1 MATSE
6 TPGPI
11 KPESTITDSS
21 PPLNS
26 ETATDTKKKDRR
38 HRWQANPNLLRD
50 PLLACLDILAQI
62 HQKSFTQQA
71 VTAGLPL
78 VDHKLTPDL
87 FVRAAERVGLAAE
100 VVTMPLKK
108 IKDSILPI
116 ILLQPNQQALVL
128 LRIRNNG
135 NMEVLSPTV
144 SLESKELPPSELE
157 KLYTGRVIL
166 IKPMFKFSNRAEE
179 TIKAKRHHW
188 FWSVLWKT
196 WPAYQEVLL
205 ASFFINCFGLAI
217 PLFTMNIYDRV
228 VPNSAVDTLWV
239 LAVGVIFVFLFEFV
253 LRTLRGYLID
263 VTGKKVDLN
272 LSARIFEQVLGLTM
286 ASRPGSTGAF
296 ANTVQ
301 GFEAFREFITSSTV
315 TVLVD
320 LPFVAIYLT
329 VIAILGGTLA
339 LIPLIMVPLVILAG
353 YGLQLPMH
361 KISQDSYKYSAEKQ
375 ATLIETLSTMETI
388 KSRSAESAVQR
399 RWEQLV
405 GLAGKAGVRLR
416 LIANSS
422 LNFSIFAQEL
432 ASVLIVIY
440 GVYKISNNEITVGA
454 LIACTILVG
463 RGLAPMSQV
472 AAILT
477 RYHQSMQSLEA
488 LNKVMEMPTER
499 VEGRVPLHRP
509 DIKGS
514 IQFREVSFRYPNQ
527 KLMALNRFSLNIQ
540 AGERVG
546 ILGRI
551 GSGKTTLA
559 KLILGLY
566 QPTYGLVMVDGTEL
580 QQIDP
585 ADLRHSIGYV
595 SQDIMLV
602 YGSVRDNITLGSP
615 YVSEETIL
623 KAAQI
628 SGVDRFVSLNPDGYD
643 WQVGEHGAYL
653 SGGQRQSIAI
663 ARAILMDPPI
673 LLMDEPTNNMDSMTE
688 EMLRKSFEPYVQG
701 KTLVLM
707 THKPSLLSLIT
718 RLIILDN
725 GRLVADGPRDEVLK
739 ALVGG
744 GIKVPSP

>member
-1 MATSE
+1 MPNPQTGGPTEPVANPI
-6 TPGPI
+6 PGV
-11 KPESTITDSS
+11 
-21 PPLNS
+21 
-26 ETATDTKKKDRR
+26 TDTQTQSNTRK
-38 HRWQANPNLLRD
+38 QAWRADPNLARD
-50 PLLACLDILAQI
+50 PLLACLHVLAQI
-62 HQKSFTQQA
+62 HQKTFTREA

-78 VDHKLTPDL
+78 VDHRLTPQL
-87 FVRAAERVGLAAE
+87 FIRAAERAGLEAE
-100 VVTMPLKK
+100 VVKIPLTK
-108 IKDSILPI
+108 IKSSITP
-116 ILLQPNQQALVL
+116 LVL
-128 LRIRNNG
+128 LQKNAQAITLLHIEADGRAEIIDPRVNVDVA
-135 NMEVLSPTV
+135 EVKLAD
-144 SLESKELPPSELE
+144 LAES
-157 KLYTGRVIL
+157 YTGMAIL
-166 IKPMFKFSNRAEE
+166 VKPKFKFSERSEE
-179 TIKAKRHHW
+179 TVKAKSSHW

-228 VPNSAVDTLWV
+228 VPNNAVDTLLV
-239 LAVGVIFVFLFEFV
+239 LAIGVIFVFVFEFV

-263 VTGKKVDLN
+263 VTGKKVDLT

-286 ASRPGSTGAF
+286 AARPGSTGAF

-320 LPFVAIYLT
+320 LPFVFLYIA
-329 VIAILGGTLA
+329 VIALLGGTLA
-339 LIPLIMVPLVILAG
+339 LIPMIMVPLVILAG
-353 YGLQLPMH
+353 YGLQLPMQ

-375 ATLIETLSTMETI
+375 AILIETLSTMEAI
-388 KSRSAESAVQR
+388 KSRSAESVIQR

-405 GLAGKAGVRLR
+405 GLTGKAAIRLR

-422 LNFSIFAQEL
+422 LNFSIFSQEL
-432 ASVLIVIY
+432 ASVLTVIY

-499 VEGRVPLHRP
+499 VEGRIPLHRP
-509 DIKGS
+509 DIKGA

-527 KLMALNRFSLNIQ
+527 KMIAINRFSLNIQ

-546 ILGRI
+546 VLGRI
-551 GSGKTTLA
+551 GSGKTTMA

-566 QPTYGLVMVDGTEL
+566 QPTYGMVMVDGTEL

-585 ADLRHSIGYV
+585 ADLRHNIGYV
-595 SQDIMLV
+595 SQDIVLV
-602 YGSVRDNITLGSP
+602 YGSVRENITLGAP
-615 YVSEETIL
+615 YVSEETLINAS
-623 KAAQI
+623 KIA
-628 SGVDRFVSLNPDGYD
+628 GVDRFVNLNPDGYD
-643 WQVGEHGAYL
+643 WQVGEHGMFL

-663 ARAILMDPPI
+663 ARAILMNPQI

-688 EMLRKSFEPYVQG
+688 ELLRNSFDSYVQG
-701 KTLVLM
+701 KTLILM
-707 THKPSLLSLIT
+707 THKPSLLSLVNRI
-718 RLIILDN
+718 IILDQ

-739 ALVGG
+739 ALTSG
-744 GIKVPSP
+744 GIKIPQPWSGS